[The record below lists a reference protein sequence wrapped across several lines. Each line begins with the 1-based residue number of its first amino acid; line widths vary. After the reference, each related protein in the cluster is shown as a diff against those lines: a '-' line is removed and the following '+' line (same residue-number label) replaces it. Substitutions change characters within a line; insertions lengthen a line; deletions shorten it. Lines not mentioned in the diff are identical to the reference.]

1 MRDAPA
7 IGVEKRNGVQLDGA
21 SFDLQSQA
29 DVHRVQVHVA
39 VGKHHAFGIGAGAA
53 GVEKLGQGIFIN
65 GGDVGETGR
74 GGGQELIVCLR
85 GEPGSGGVAVELAN

>member
-7 IGVEKRNGVQLDGA
+7 IGVEKRNGMQLDSA

-39 VGKHHAFGIGAGAA
+39 VGEHHAFGIGASAT

-65 GGDVGETGR
+65 GGDVREMR
-74 GGGQELIVCLR
+74 CGGGQKLIVILR
-85 GEPGSGGVAVELAN
+85 GEPRSGGSAVKLTS

>member
-1 MRDAPA
+1 MRDTPA
-7 IGVEKRNGVQLDGA
+7 IGVEERYGVQLDGA

-39 VGKHHAFGIGAGAA
+39 VSEHYAFGIGAGAA

-65 GGDVGETGR
+65 GGDVREIRR
-74 GGGQELIVCLR
+74 GGGQKLVVILR
-85 GEPGSGGVAVELAN
+85 GEPGSGGSAVKLAN